1 MSEIK
6 EKLETAIKEMML
18 PEIQGYIKELNT
30 LVKEEEDSP
39 DDLKALEEMY
49 GLLEE
54 LESILLA
61 IEENKIT
68 DEEASE
74 VHDNILKLME
84 ESKGH

>member
-6 EKLETAIKEMML
+6 EKLQTAIKEMIV

-30 LVKEEEDSP
+30 LVKDEEDSE

-61 IEENKIT
+61 IEDNKIT

-84 ESKGH
+84 ESKNH

>member
-6 EKLETAIKEMML
+6 EKLQTAIKEMMV

-30 LVKEEEDSP
+30 LVKDEEDSE

-61 IEENKIT
+61 I
-68 DEEASE
+68 
-74 VHDNILKLME
+74 
-84 ESKGH
+84 

>member
-6 EKLETAIKEMML
+6 QKLETAIKEMMV

-30 LVKEEEDSP
+30 LVKDEEESP
-39 DDLKALEEMY
+39 DDVKALEEMY

-68 DEEASE
+68 DEEASSI
-74 VHDNILKLME
+74 HDNILKLME

>member
-6 EKLETAIKEMML
+6 EKLQTAIKEMMV

-30 LVKEEEDSP
+30 LVKDEEDSE

-61 IEENKIT
+61 IEDNKIT

-84 ESKGH
+84 ESKSH

>member
-6 EKLETAIKEMML
+6 EKLQTAIKEMMV

-30 LVKEEEDSP
+30 LVKDEEDSE

-61 IEENKIT
+61 IEDNKIT

-84 ESKGH
+84 ESKNH

>member
-6 EKLETAIKEMML
+6 QKLETAIKEMMV

-30 LVKEEEDSP
+30 LVKDEEDSE
-39 DDLKALEEMY
+39 DDIKALEEMY

-68 DEEASE
+68 DEEASSI
-74 VHDNILKLME
+74 HDNILKLME